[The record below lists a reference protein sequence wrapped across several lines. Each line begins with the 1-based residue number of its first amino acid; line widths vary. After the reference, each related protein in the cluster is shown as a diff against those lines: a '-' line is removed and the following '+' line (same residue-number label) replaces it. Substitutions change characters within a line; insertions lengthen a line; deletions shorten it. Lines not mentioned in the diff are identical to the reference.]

1 MALPS
6 KWRYGSFCLCE
17 AKSTD
22 HDCFRRFITP
32 WVEKSGFVPPIM
44 TNMSLVTL
52 WCLFGFVFYFKGKT
66 FRRWSRNSNVH
77 SL

>member
-1 MALPS
+1 
-6 KWRYGSFCLCE
+6 
-17 AKSTD
+17 
-22 HDCFRRFITP
+22 
-32 WVEKSGFVPPIM
+32 VEKSGFVPPIM

>member
-6 KWRYGSFCLCE
+6 KCRYSSCCLYEELTIDHHCFC
-17 AKSTD
+17 
-22 HDCFRRFITP
+22 RFITP

-44 TNMSLVTL
+44 TNKSLVTL
-52 WCLFGFVFYFKGKT
+52 WCLFGFLFYFKGKT